1 MGCCC
6 EGGFVM
12 ESKVKKTGW
21 SHRLLML
28 VLMAYLLLPLLAT
41 LIYSF
46 AKEWQVTVL
55 PERWS
60 TQWFSELFQDIRFL
74 DALWTS
80 LYLCSISVALSLVIM
95 LPAVFIIT
103 VYLPKWE
110 TFMKGIVVLPYAV
123 PGVVAAV
130 GLIRAYASGPIDIA
144 GTAYILIGAY
154 FIVIIPYMYQGIRN
168 SLLTVSAVELLNSAE
183 LLGAS
188 RMKAFVNVI
197 LPNIWPGV
205 MTSTLLSFSVLFG
218 EFVLTNMLVGGHIQ
232 TIQVYLY
239 QRLGE
244 SGHLASAIAISY
256 FVFIL
261 VLSMILMKLGQKMNR
276 GIQG

>member
-1 MGCCC
+1 MDIQA
-6 EGGFVM
+6 
-12 ESKVKKTGW
+12 KKTGW
-21 SHRLLML
+21 THRFLML
-28 VLMAYLLLPLLAT
+28 VLMIYLMLPLVAT
-41 LIYSF
+41 SIYAF
-46 AKEWQVTVL
+46 AREWQTTLL
-55 PERWS
+55 PERW
-60 TQWFSELFQDIRFL
+60 TTEWFSGMFQDIRFL

-80 LYLCSISVALSLVIM
+80 LYLCAISVAISLVIM

-130 GLIRAYASGPIDIA
+130 GLIRAYSSGPIDIA

-154 FIVIIPYMYQGIRN
+154 FVVVLPYMYQGIRN

-188 RMKAFVNVI
+188 RMRAFVNVV

-205 MTSTLLSFSVLFG
+205 MISTLLSFSVLFG
-218 EFVLTNMLVGGHIQ
+218 EFVLTNMLVGGHIH

-239 QRLGE
+239 QRVGE

-276 GIQG
+276 GTEG

>member
-1 MGCCC
+1 MANT
-6 EGGFVM
+6 
-12 ESKVKKTGW
+12 VKKKGW
-21 SHRLLML
+21 THRLLL
-28 VLMAYLLLPLLAT
+28 LALMIYLLLPLLAT
-41 LIYSF
+41 LIYAF
-46 AKEWQVTVL
+46 AKEWQTTIL
-55 PERWS
+55 PTRW
-60 TQWFSELFQDIRFL
+60 TTEWFGQMFQDIRFL

-80 LYLCSISVALSLVIM
+80 LYLCAISVALSLVIM

-130 GLIRAYASGPIDIA
+130 GLIRAYSSGPIEIA

-154 FIVIIPYMYQGIRN
+154 FVVILPYMYQGIRN
-168 SLLTVSAVELLNSAE
+168 SLLTVSAVDLLNSAE
-183 LLGAS
+183 MLGAS
-188 RMKAFVNVI
+188 RTKAFVNVI

-205 MTSTLLSFSVLFG
+205 ITSTLLSFSVLFG
-218 EFVLTNMLVGGHIQ
+218 EFVLTNMLVGGHIH

-244 SGHLASAIAISY
+244 SGHMASAIAISY
-256 FVFIL
+256 FIFIL
-261 VLSMILMKLGQKMNR
+261 VLSMILMRLGQKMNK

>member
-1 MGCCC
+1 
-6 EGGFVM
+6 M
-12 ESKVKKTGW
+12 ENKRKKAGW
-21 SHRLLML
+21 IHWLLML
-28 VLMAYLLLPLLAT
+28 VLMIYLLLPLLAT
-41 LIYSF
+41 FVYAF
-46 AKEWQVTVL
+46 AKEWQTTIL
-55 PERWS
+55 PSSWTTE
-60 TQWFSELFQDIRFL
+60 WFREMLGDIRFL

-80 LYLCSISVALSLVIM
+80 LYLCAISVALSLVIM

-110 TFMKGIVVLPYAV
+110 TFMKGIAVLPYAV

-130 GLIRAYASGPIDIA
+130 GLIRAYSSGPINIA

-154 FIVIIPYMYQGIRN
+154 FVVILPYMYQGIRN

-183 LLGAS
+183 MLGAS
-188 RMKAFVNVI
+188 RSKAFVNVI

-205 MTSTLLSFSVLFG
+205 MTSTLLSFSILFG

-232 TIQVYLY
+232 TIQVYLS

-244 SGHLASAIAISY
+244 SGHLASAIAITY
-256 FVFIL
+256 FIFIL
-261 VLSMILMKLGQKMNR
+261 ILSMILLKLGQKMNK